1 MFVNVLKLYQYKTK
15 RSETKPYPFYL
26 ENIFKCFA
34 ANNTKKKKKKKKKK
48 KIKNFL
54 QLKKQKK
61 KKKREKKK
69 WLNGY
74 AYNFSVDYNIIDTS
88 IIISIQ
94 IYLMKNNDIK

>member
-26 ENIFKCFA
+26 ENISKCFA
-34 ANNTKKKKKKKKKK
+34 ANNTK
-48 KIKNFL
+48 
-54 QLKKQKK
+54 KK

-74 AYNFSVDYNIIDTS
+74 AYNFSVDYNIIDSS

>member
-1 MFVNVLKLYQYKTK
+1 MFKSSYDGSNSPLFVNVLKLYQYKTK
-15 RSETKPYPFYL
+15 RSEKKPYPFYL
-26 ENIFKCFA
+26 ENIFKYFA
-34 ANNTKKKKKKKKKK
+34 AKNKKKKKKKK
-48 KIKNFL
+48 
-54 QLKKQKK
+54 
-61 KKKREKKK
+61 EKKK

>member
-34 ANNTKKKKKKKKKK
+34 ANNTKKKKK
-48 KIKNFL
+48 
-54 QLKKQKK
+54 
-61 KKKREKKK
+61 REKKK
-69 WLNGY
+69 WLNEY

>member
-1 MFVNVLKLYQYKTK
+1 MFKSSYDGSNSPLFVNVLKLYQYKTK

-34 ANNTKKKKKKKKKK
+34 ANNMKKKKKKKK
-48 KIKNFL
+48 
-54 QLKKQKK
+54 
-61 KKKREKKK
+61 RKKK

>member
-1 MFVNVLKLYQYKTK
+1 MFKSSYDGSNSPLFVNVLKLYQYKTK

-34 ANNTKKKKKKKKKK
+34 ANNMKKKK
-48 KIKNFL
+48 
-54 QLKKQKK
+54 
-61 KKKREKKK
+61 EKKK
-69 WLNGY
+69 WLNRY

>member
-34 ANNTKKKKKKKKKK
+34 ANNTKKKKKE
-48 KIKNFL
+48 
-54 QLKKQKK
+54 
-61 KKKREKKK
+61 REKKK

-74 AYNFSVDYNIIDTS
+74 AYNFSVDYNIIDSS